1 MSSIKLKNR
10 ITQNIQDE
18 LDDDNFIEFAS
29 GTIIPIFSIS
39 RIEPNDSEEWPYRY
53 YLNDGSKATI
63 NQHGYDAIISKLRKY
78 NKK

>member
-10 ITQNIQDE
+10 INKNIQDE
-18 LDDDNFIEFAS
+18 LDDNFIEFAG
-29 GTIIPIFSIS
+29 GTVIPIFSIS

-63 NQHGYDAIISKLRKY
+63 NQHGFKTIMEKLRKY

>member
-10 ITQNIQDE
+10 MGKNIQDE
-18 LDDDNFIEFAS
+18 LNDDNFIEFAG

-39 RIEPNDSEEWPYRY
+39 HIEPNDSTEWPYRY

-63 NQHGYDAIISKLRKY
+63 NQHGYESIMSKLRKF